1 PTVLWRWIT
10 LSLIHPT
17 KFSQSILLSSFTG
30 RGDEAMLRA
39 DVPVIHVL
47 TLSVMPGLVPGI
59 HVLTLSPQE
68 GRGWPGH
75 RRESPRPAMTER
87 GCPDTQVPPTCACSR
102 HCRRGGDRGPLA
114 CCLSYWL
121 AC

>member
-1 PTVLWRWIT
+1 MQYKSQIQMRFPCPQAGEGDEQRGVWSAKAVTHRVVAVDYAFANPPYEVFPE
-10 LSLIHPT
+10 HPLVV
-17 KFSQSILLSSFTG
+17 ITG

-75 RRESPRPAMTER
+75 RREWPRPAMTEMM
-87 GCPDTQVPPTCACSR
+87 
-102 HCRRGGDRGPLA
+102 
-114 CCLSYWL
+114 
-121 AC
+121 